1 MWPNGSVYDGIIVS
15 YSHGEHVLEY
25 LKRVVDTELDE
36 LLDGLAAIALEGP
49 KGVGKTETAKRR
61 AAIMVALDDPAHL
74 AIARADVAQLLK
86 GKKPILV
93 DEWQHFP
100 PVWDAIRRAIDL
112 DNRPRQFLLTGSA
125 SPSSPPS
132 HSGAGR
138 IVSLRMRPLT
148 LSERGVGAPV
158 VSLGSLLTGAC
169 DPIDAATTINL
180 SDYVREIECSGLPGI
195 RHLTGRALRAQ
206 LDGYLHR
213 IVDRDFADQGLRLRN
228 PQGLLRWMTAYA
240 AATATT
246 ASFETIRGAATGGQG
261 DKPARTTI
269 QPYRD
274 ILERLWIL
282 DPVPAWLPTRNHL
295 NRLSQ
300 PPKHHLA
307 DPALA
312 VRLLGLD
319 QEALLRGVESGPP
332 VPRDGTLLGH
342 LFESLVTLSIKTFAQ
357 ASEAQVRHLRLKGGR
372 REIDLIVER
381 PDQRVVAI
389 EVKLSSAIDQRDVR
403 NLIWLREKIGDSLLD
418 AVVINTGPRAYR
430 RKDGIAVIP
439 AALLG
444 P

>member
-1 MWPNGSVYDGIIVS
+1 M
-15 YSHGEHVLEY
+15 EY

-36 LLDGLAAIALEGP
+36 LLDGLAAVALEGP
-49 KGVGKTETAKRR
+49 KGVGKTETARR
-61 AAIMVALDDPAHL
+61 RVATMVALDDPAQL

-93 DEWQHFP
+93 DEWQHYP

-112 DNRPRQFLLTGSA
+112 DSRPNQFLLTGSA
-125 SPSSPPS
+125 NPSSPPS

-138 IVSLRMRPLT
+138 IVSLSMRPLT
-148 LSERGVGAPV
+148 LSERGVGTPT
-158 VSLGSLLTGAC
+158 VSLGKLLTGARE
-169 DPIDAATTINL
+169 PIAADTTVSL
-180 SDYVREIECSGLPGI
+180 SDYVREIVDSGLPGI
-195 RHLTGRALRAQ
+195 RHLSGRARRAQ

-213 IVDRDFADQGLRLRN
+213 VVDRDFADQGLRVRN
-228 PQGLLRWMTAYA
+228 PQGLLRWMAAYA

-246 ASFETIRGAATGGQG
+246 ASFETIRDAATSGQG
-261 DKPARTTI
+261 DKPARTTV
-269 QPYRD
+269 QPYRE

-282 DPVPAWLPTRNHL
+282 DPVPAWLPSRNHL

-307 DPALA
+307 DPAFA

-319 QEALLRGVESGPP
+319 QEALLRGAESGPP

-342 LFESLVTLSIKTFAQ
+342 LFESLLTLSVKTFAQ
-357 ASEAQVRHLRLKGGR
+357 AAEAEVRHLRLKGGR
-372 REIDLIVER
+372 REIDLIIER

-389 EVKLSSAIDQRDVR
+389 EVKLSSAIDQHDVK
-403 NLIWLREKIGDSLLD
+403 NLLWLREKIGDDLLD
-418 AVVINTGPRAYR
+418 AVVVNTGSKAYR
-430 RKDGIAVIP
+430 RKDGIAVVP

>member
-1 MWPNGSVYDGIIVS
+1 M
-15 YSHGEHVLEY
+15 EY

-36 LLDGLAAIALEGP
+36 LLDGLAAVALEGP
-49 KGVGKTETAKRR
+49 KGVGKTETARR
-61 AAIMVALDDPAHL
+61 RVATMVALDDPAQL

-93 DEWQHFP
+93 DEWQHYP

-112 DNRPRQFLLTGSA
+112 DSRPNQFLLTGSA
-125 SPSSPPS
+125 NPSSPPS

-148 LSERGVGAPV
+148 LSERGVGTPA
-158 VSLGSLLTGAC
+158 VSLEKLLTGARE
-169 DPIDAATTINL
+169 PIAADTTVSL
-180 SDYVREIECSGLPGI
+180 SDYVREIVDSGLPGI
-195 RHLTGRALRAQ
+195 RHLSGRARRAQ

-213 IVDRDFADQGLRLRN
+213 VVDRDFADQGLRVRN
-228 PQGLLRWMTAYA
+228 PQGLLRWMVAYA

-246 ASFETIRGAATGGQG
+246 ASFETIRDAATSGQG
-261 DKPARTTI
+261 DKPARTTV
-269 QPYRD
+269 QPYRE

-282 DPVPAWLPTRNHL
+282 DPVPAWLPSRNHL

-307 DPALA
+307 DPAFA
-312 VRLLGLD
+312 VSLLGLD
-319 QEALLRGVESGPP
+319 QEALLRGAESGPP

-342 LFESLVTLSIKTFAQ
+342 LFESLLTLSVKTFAQ
-357 ASEAQVRHLRLKGGR
+357 AAEAEVRHLRLKGGR
-372 REIDLIVER
+372 REIDLIIER

-389 EVKLSSAIDQRDVR
+389 EVKLSSAIDQHDVK
-403 NLIWLREKIGDSLLD
+403 NLLWLREKIGDDLLD
-418 AVVINTGPRAYR
+418 AVVVNTGSKAYR
-430 RKDGIAVIP
+430 RKDGIAVVP